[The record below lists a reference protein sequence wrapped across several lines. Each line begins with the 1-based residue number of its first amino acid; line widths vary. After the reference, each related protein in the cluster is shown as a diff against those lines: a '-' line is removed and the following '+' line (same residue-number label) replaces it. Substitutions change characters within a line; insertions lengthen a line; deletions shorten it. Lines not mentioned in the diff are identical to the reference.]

1 MTNEEVIE
9 ILLHRVKCPKG
20 QHDVVRIVWED
31 DIVCQAID
39 MAVEALEKH
48 SLKKPIWQGDA
59 MCPEPYCP
67 NCGEYLDDGEEI
79 CDECTQLIDWS
90 IGWCDDEN

>member
-1 MTNEEVIE
+1 MTNNEAIE
-9 ILLHRVKCPKG
+9 IIRKATPDALPFMDKETELLIMATDK
-20 QHDVVRIVWED
+20 
-31 DIVCQAID
+31 AI
-39 MAVEALEKH
+39 EALEKH

-90 IGWCDDEN
+90 IGWCDDEK